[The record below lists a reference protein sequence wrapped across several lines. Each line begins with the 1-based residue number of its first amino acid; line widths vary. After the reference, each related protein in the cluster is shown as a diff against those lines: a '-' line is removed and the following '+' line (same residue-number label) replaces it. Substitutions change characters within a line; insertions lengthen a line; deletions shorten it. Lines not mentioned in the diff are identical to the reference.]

1 VPASPERASAATLR
15 DLLEKLAFAAAGG
28 RRDEARSLIEDA
40 LARWR
45 GDATRLGERAG
56 ESLAG
61 MFSQLGLVT
70 REELEELELR
80 VAQLEHRLR
89 LLEDQP
95 RLAPVPPPE

>member
-1 VPASPERASAATLR
+1 MAESQASLR
-15 DLLEKLAFAAAGG
+15 DLLEKLASAAAGG

-40 LARWR
+40 VVRWR

-56 ESLAG
+56 EGLATTFG
-61 MFSQLGLVT
+61 RLGLVT
-70 REELEELELR
+70 REELDELELR

-95 RLAPVPPPE
+95 RLTPVPPVSGT